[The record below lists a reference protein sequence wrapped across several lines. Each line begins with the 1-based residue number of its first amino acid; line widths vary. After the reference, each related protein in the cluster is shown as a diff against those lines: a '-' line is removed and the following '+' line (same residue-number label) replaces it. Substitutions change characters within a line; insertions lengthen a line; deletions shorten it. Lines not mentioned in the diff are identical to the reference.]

1 MSQELNQQ
9 SKGGEHNFQIFVN
22 SRPRKVPGPET
33 SFEKV
38 LELAGIDTNGQDLG
52 LYDVEWVHGNKAGTL
67 TPGQS
72 VTLENGMR
80 FDAGKS
86 NRS

>member
-1 MSQELNQQ
+1 MKDPE
-9 SKGGEHNFQIFVN
+9 KEFQVFVN
-22 SRPRKVPGPET
+22 TKPHKVQGPSI

-38 LELAGIDTNGQDLG
+38 LELAGINLAGQDLN
-52 LYDVEWVHGNKAGTL
+52 LYEVEWTHGNRAGAL

-72 VTLENGMR
+72 VNLENGMR

>member
-1 MSQELNQQ
+1 MPDSE
-9 SKGGEHNFQIFVN
+9 KDFQIFVN
-22 SRPRKVPGPET
+22 TKPHKVMGPT
-33 SFEKV
+33 VSFEQIID
-38 LELAGIDTNGQDLG
+38 LAGINLAGQDPN
-52 LYDVEWVHGNKAGTL
+52 LYDVEWVHGKQAGAL

-72 VTLENGMR
+72 APLQNGMK

>member
-1 MSQELNQQ
+1 MSQEINQPGNN
-9 SKGGEHNFQIFVN
+9 KEHDFQIFVN
-22 SRPRKVPGPET
+22 SRPRKVLGPEI
-33 SFEKV
+33 FFVEILK
-38 LELAGIDTNGQDLG
+38 LAGVDVAGHDLG
-52 LYDVEWVHGNKAGTL
+52 LFDVEWVHGNKVGTL

-72 VTLENGMR
+72 VALENGMR

>member
-1 MSQELNQQ
+1 MPDV
-9 SKGGEHNFQIFVN
+9 GTGESAKEFRIFIN
-22 SRPRKVPGPET
+22 TKPRKVMGPAIT
-33 SFEKV
+33 FAQV
-38 LELAGIDTNGQDLG
+38 LELAGYNVPEQEQA
-52 LYDVEWVHGNKAGTL
+52 LYDVEWSHGHSAGVL

-72 VTLENGMR
+72 VQLENGMR

>member
-1 MSQELNQQ
+1 MPESVKE
-9 SKGGEHNFQIFVN
+9 FQIFVN
-22 SRPRKVPGPET
+22 TKPHKVLGPSI

-38 LELAGIDTNGQDLG
+38 LELAGINLAGQDPN
-52 LYDVEWVHGNKAGTL
+52 LYDVEWVHGNRAGAL

-72 VTLENGMR
+72 VQLEDGMR

>member
-1 MSQELNQQ
+1 MQDKPKE
-9 SKGGEHNFQIFVN
+9 FQIFVN
-22 SRPRKVPGPET
+22 TKPRKVVGPSI
-33 SFEKV
+33 SFEQV
-38 LELAGIDTNGQDLG
+38 LAEAGINTAGQDLN
-52 LYDVEWVHGNKAGTL
+52 LYDVEWTHGNRAGAL

-72 VTLENGMR
+72 VLLENGMR

>member
-1 MSQELNQQ
+1 MKDSE
-9 SKGGEHNFQIFVN
+9 KEFQIFVN
-22 SRPRKVPGPET
+22 TKPKKVPGPDI
-33 SFEKV
+33 SFERI
-38 LELAGIDTNGQDLG
+38 LSLAGIDTSGQQLN
-52 LYDVEWVHGNKAGTL
+52 LYDVEWVHGNKAGAL

-72 VTLENGMR
+72 VPLENGMK